1 MNDYDYKSI
10 GLRIRKRREFLGI
23 SRKDFSEMLEI
34 TPTFLA
40 DIELGNKGFSL
51 KSLNRMCQIL
61 RISSDALLYG
71 ENHHGNPYSSI
82 LQMLDDCPEDKKT
95 YALEMLSMF
104 LMSHENTNHK
114 DNKS

>member
-1 MNDYDYKSI
+1 MNDFDYGAI

-23 SRKDFSEMLEI
+23 SRQEFAKMIGI

-61 RISSDALLYG
+61 RMSSEALLYG
-71 ENHHGNPYSSI
+71 NSHPGTAYESI
-82 LQMLDDCPEDKKT
+82 WKMLDQCPEEKRR
-95 YALEMLSMF
+95 YAVEMMAMF
-104 LMSHENTNHK
+104 LMSHDDK
-114 DNKS
+114 